1 MTVLMRFLSG
11 LIVYVILVTVALAFI
26 VGTLLLWYIWYSKKT
41 SYDSEQII
49 TDNPQPTLIFKSNV
63 LFPESHNPLADSG
76 NGTVLNNVDSGLKA
90 GFISGGF

>member
-41 SYDSEQII
+41 YYDSEQII
-49 TDNPQPTLIFKSNV
+49 TDNAKPTLLKSNV
-63 LFPESHNPLADSG
+63 LFPETHNHLADSG

-90 GFISGGF
+90 GFIS

>member
-49 TDNPQPTLIFKSNV
+49 DYRQPPN
-63 LFPESHNPLADSG
+63 
-76 NGTVLNNVDSGLKA
+76 
-90 GFISGGF
+90 